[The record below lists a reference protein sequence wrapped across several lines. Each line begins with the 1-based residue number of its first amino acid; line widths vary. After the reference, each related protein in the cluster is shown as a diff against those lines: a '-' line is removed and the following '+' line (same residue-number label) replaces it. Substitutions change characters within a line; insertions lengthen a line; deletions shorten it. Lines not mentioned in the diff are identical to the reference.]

1 MSSSA
6 PGLLSM
12 TDNRTIA
19 YFSMEIALHPDVPTY
34 SGGLGILAGDTLR
47 AAADLQVPIVA
58 VTLLHRKG
66 YFFQRLDSSGWQT
79 EEQVEW
85 RPEDYVRETGIRTTL
100 VLEGRTITLRSWQ
113 FDVSSDGSGTVPIIL
128 LDADVP
134 ENSEWDRQLTHWL
147 YGGDHHYRLCQEVLL
162 GVGGVRMLR
171 ALGYSGLTRFHMNEG
186 HAALL
191 TLELLREEREK
202 ADRPFVAPEDLAA
215 VRRQCVFTTH
225 TPVPAGHDQFDLE
238 MVDRV
243 LGGREAC
250 GLLDSVCHE
259 GRLNMTYLALTMSH
273 YINGV
278 AKKHG
283 EISRHMFA
291 EYKIDSITNGVHAGT
306 WVSRPLARVFDQHIP
321 GWRHDSFSLRS
332 ALSIPCDEIAKA
344 HSEAKESLLDDVN
357 QQTNAGFIQHAFTI
371 GFARRTATYKRADLV
386 LTDLPRLRSIA
397 RNVGPI
403 QLVFAG
409 KAHPQDF
416 AGKKLIQHVFEL
428 AAQLRTY
435 VRVAWLANYDMDVA
449 MKLVA
454 GCDLWLNTPQPPLE
468 ASGTS
473 GMKAAL
479 NGVPSLSARDGWWL
493 EGCIEGV
500 TGWDIGDGSPVSDR
514 TGDAASLYDK
524 LEHEILPV
532 YFQNP
537 ERFTEIRRHCIAING
552 AFFNTQRM
560 LQQYVTKAYL
570 D

>member
-1 MSSSA
+1 MNDHRS
-6 PGLLSM
+6 
-12 TDNRTIA
+12 IA

-66 YFFQRLDSSGWQT
+66 YFYQRLDSSGWQT

-85 RPEDYVRETGIRTTL
+85 EPDDYLHDTGVRTEL
-100 VLEGRTITLRSWQ
+100 QLEGRTITLRAWQ
-113 FDVSSDGSGTVPIIL
+113 FDVRAAGTGTVPVIL
-128 LDADVP
+128 LDSDVP
-134 ENSEWDRQLTHWL
+134 ENSDWDRQLTHWL

-162 GVGGVRMLR
+162 GIGGVRMLR
-171 ALGYSGLTRFHMNEG
+171 ALGYAELERFHMNEG

-191 TLELLREEREK
+191 TLELLREERERVGRENIT
-202 ADRPFVAPEDLAA
+202 AEDLAA
-215 VRRQCVFTTH
+215 VRRMCVFTTH
-225 TPVPAGHDQFDLE
+225 TPVPAGHDQFELE

-250 GLLDSVCHE
+250 GLHDPICHE
-259 GRLNMTYLALTMSH
+259 GRLNMTYLALTMS
-273 YINGV
+273 YYVNGV

-283 EISRHMFA
+283 EVSRHMFA

-306 WVSRPLARVFDQHIP
+306 WVSKPFARVFDAHIP
-321 GWRHDSFSLRS
+321 GWRQDSFSLRY
-332 ALSIPCDEIAKA
+332 ALSIPCSDIAKA
-344 HSEAKESLLDDVN
+344 HAECKEQLLDDVN
-357 QQTNAGFIQHAFTI
+357 QQTNAGFRPEAFTI
-371 GFARRTATYKRADLV
+371 GFARRVAAYKRADLV
-386 LTDLPRLRSIA
+386 LTDLSRLRTLA
-397 RNVGPI
+397 QTLGPI
-403 QLVFAG
+403 QLIFGG

-416 AGKKLIQHVFEL
+416 EGKKLIQHIFEL
-428 AAQLRTY
+428 AAQLSPD
-435 VRVAWLANYDMDVA
+435 VRIAWLPNYDMDVA
-449 MKLVA
+449 MTLIS
-454 GCDLWLNTPQPPLE
+454 GSDLWLNTPQPPME

-479 NGVPSLSARDGWWL
+479 NGVPSLSTRDGWWL

-500 TGWDIGDGSPVSDR
+500 TGWDIGNGDDKSDR
-514 TGDAASLYDK
+514 SGDAASLYDQ

-532 YFQNP
+532 YFRDP
-537 ERFTEIRRHCIAING
+537 DAFTEIRRHCIAING

-570 D
+570 KSASTED